1 MNAPSPA
8 IASQNATAPRS
19 VPELSVVIPTFNLQ
33 GDVALL
39 VQGLARALAGV
50 DWEVIFVD
58 DNSSDQTVSLV
69 RALGET
75 DPRLRSI
82 RRVGRNGLTQTC
94 LVTMLASQA
103 RYVAMVQPEPSFD
116 ATVLVAMLDRLR
128 SGDADLVAATR
139 GFAAG
144 GRLRML
150 VRAALSGI
158 TRRALSTGLSDPTSG
173 FFMMRRAA
181 LEGLTPSLSSLGYQV
196 LLDLIATARGRLR
209 VVELAGR
216 LGDQDGG
223 RSELKL
229 TLELLALLV
238 ARFSGDAV
246 SIRFLLF
253 CMVGLSGVGVH
264 LVLLKAAL
272 IALSFAAAQTVAT
285 VLTTVWNYTLN
296 NAVTYGD
303 QRLSGWSF
311 VTGLVRFQIVCGIG
325 LISNVGVASLIY
337 ANDTTWWIAGLGGA
351 VMGAVWNYAVSSVF
365 VWRPR

>member
-1 MNAPSPA
+1 MNAPA
-8 IASQNATAPRS
+8 IASQNAKAPR
-19 VPELSVVIPTFNLQ
+19 PATELSVVIPAFNEQ
-33 GDVALL
+33 DNVPLL
-39 VQGLARALAGV
+39 IEAIARALAGI
-50 DWEVIFVD
+50 DWEVIVVD
-58 DNSSDQTVSLV
+58 DNSSDRTVSLV

-75 DPRLRSI
+75 DPRVRAI

-94 LVTMLASQA
+94 LVTMLASRA
-103 RYVAMVQPEPSFD
+103 RHVAMVQPEPGFD
-116 ATVLVAMLDRLR
+116 ATMLVAMLDRLR
-128 SGDADLVAATR
+128 GGDADLVAAPR

-144 GRLRML
+144 GRLRTL

-173 FFMMRRAA
+173 VFMMRRDA
-181 LEGLTPSLSSLGYQV
+181 LEALTPALSSLGYQV

-209 VVELAGR
+209 IVELAGR
-216 LGDQDGG
+216 SHDGG

-229 TLELLALLV
+229 ALELLALLV
-238 ARFSGDAV
+238 AKFSGDAV

-264 LVLLKAAL
+264 LVLLKVAL
-272 IALSFAAAQTVAT
+272 ITLSFAVAQTVAT
-285 VLTTVWNYTLN
+285 VLTTVWNYSLN

-303 QRLSGWSF
+303 QRLTGWSY

-325 LISNVGVASLIY
+325 LVSNVGVASLIY
-337 ANDTTWWIAGLGGA
+337 ASDTTWWIAGLGGA